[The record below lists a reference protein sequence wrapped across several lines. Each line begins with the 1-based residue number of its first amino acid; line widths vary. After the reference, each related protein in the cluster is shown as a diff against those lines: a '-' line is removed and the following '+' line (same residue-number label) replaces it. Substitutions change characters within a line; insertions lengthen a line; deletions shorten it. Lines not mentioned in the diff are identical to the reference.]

1 MRPLW
6 RRAASLV
13 KATRQDARLGAD
25 CHRCARL
32 AAPMSPSPRDV
43 AVDTARRAGAL
54 LLGQLGGE
62 RHVEYKTGPTNL
74 VTDMDR
80 RAESLIVEALRAAYP
95 AHAILTEEAGDLAGT
110 SSERWIVDPLDGTT
124 NYAHGIPVF
133 AVSIALVVE
142 GRPRVGVVY
151 DPARDECFVAER
163 GRGAELNGRALRVSA
178 VPVLDAS
185 VVATGFAYTIRQG
198 RDTNLPE
205 HDAFSIRSQAVRA
218 IGSAAL
224 SLAWVAAG
232 RLDGFWELVLGPWD
246 VAAGAL
252 LIEEAGGRVT
262 DLGGGPL
269 DLAAP
274 RTVASN
280 GSIHSEMLAVL
291 AAGQARGHRAP

>member
-1 MRPLW
+1 M
-6 RRAASLV
+6 SL
-13 KATRQDARLGAD
+13 
-25 CHRCARL
+25 
-32 AAPMSPSPRDV
+32 SPRDA
-43 AVDTARRAGAL
+43 AVDAARRAGAL
-54 LLGQLGGE
+54 LLGELGGP

-80 RAESLIVEALRAAYP
+80 RAESLIVDALRATYP
-95 AHAILTEEAGDLAGT
+95 DHAILTEEAGALAG
-110 SSERWIVDPLDGTT
+110 SSGERWIVDPLDGTT
-124 NYAHGIPVF
+124 NYAHGVPVF
-133 AVSIALVVE
+133 AVSIALVAA
-142 GRPRVGVVY
+142 GRLQIGVVY

-163 GRGAELNGRALRVSA
+163 GRGAELNGRRLRVSS
-178 VPVLDAS
+178 VGVLDAS
-185 VVATGFAYTIRQG
+185 VLATGFAYTIRQG

-205 HDAFSIRSQAVRA
+205 HDAFSVRCQAVRA

-232 RLDGFWELVLGPWD
+232 RFDGFWELVLGPWD

-262 DLGGGPL
+262 DLAGRPI

-280 GSIHSEMLAVL
+280 GLIHEEMLSVL
-291 AAGQARGHRAP
+291 AEVGPRT